1 MNEQNLEYLK
11 KSLDYLGFGT
21 KLNEVME
28 SAIRKEIPKFSLG
41 ISKRF
46 SRPEL
51 KDPSGVA
58 ADHVHYQ
65 LNFNRAK
72 ENDTYYLN
80 DYTITMMK
88 YGEQARRQHTFD
100 LERDHRMTGQQA
112 YRLLSGNALLK
123 EISQKS
129 NNGDA
134 ATQKVKVWF
143 KLDQEIQDAYGNHPL
158 RRFYPEYNFNLS
170 ETLDK
175 YPFQKLSAKE
185 KERLILQLELGSMPL
200 LSMKVDKRIV
210 PVFVVANPQMKA
222 LEVYSEKMV
231 PIRENEIFPDKQFV
245 RREEKTFSGHPPMEQ
260 SSDAWKQDREMDT
273 GGEIS
278 R

>member
-51 KDPSGVA
+51 SDGSGVA

-72 ENDTYYLN
+72 ENDTYFLN
-80 DYTITMMK
+80 DYTVTMMK

-112 YRLLSGNALLK
+112 YKLLSGNALLK

-129 NNGDA
+129 NNGEA
-134 ATQKVKVWF
+134 ASQKVKVWF

-158 RRFYPEYNFNLS
+158 RRFYPEYNFNLAQ
-170 ETLDK
+170 TLDQ
-175 YPFQKLSAKE
+175 YPFKNLSARE
-185 KERLILQLELGSMPL
+185 KNMAVKKLELGNMPL
-200 LSMKVDKRIV
+200 LTMKVDERIV

-222 LEVYSEKMV
+222 LEIYSEKMV
-231 PIRENEIFPDKQFV
+231 PIRENEIFPDRSA
-245 RREEKTFSGHPPMEQ
+245 RREEKTFSGEPPLEQ
-260 SSDAWKQDREMDT
+260 SSDAWRQDKERDT